1 MPGGFQA
8 RRIRLIRLIGLIRPI
23 RPIIRMS
30 PMSLI
35 SLMRP
40 NKAMV
45 IKLPPFG
52 RAGVD
57 VR

>member
-8 RRIRLIRLIGLIRPI
+8 RRIRLIRLIGLI

>member
-1 MPGGFQA
+1 MPDGFQA

-23 RPIIRMS
+23 SRMS